1 MTTFSILVAPAVT
14 STINRT
20 RAAAHRAE
28 ITCAVDRAGAV
39 ITMVMMALSDG
50 DGRPADHVLNDAL
63 WCAQSQLALIKKMAY
78 HAFATTEPINKSAA
92 NPAGRG

>member
-1 MTTFSILVAPAVT
+1 MSNLQFTGQPEDILCVPAGAEAGLPFDE
-14 STINRT
+14 INC
-20 RAAAHRAE
+20 AVMRAE
-28 ITCAVDRAGAV
+28 AV

-78 HAFATTEPINKSAA
+78 HGYESTVLK
-92 NPAGRG
+92 GGDDL

>member
-1 MTTFSILVAPAVT
+1 MSSLQFTGQPEDILCVPAGAEAGLPFDE
-14 STINRT
+14 INC
-20 RAAAHRAE
+20 AVMRAE
-28 ITCAVDRAGAV
+28 AV

-78 HAFATTEPINKSAA
+78 HGYESTELS
-92 NPAGRG
+92 GGDHL